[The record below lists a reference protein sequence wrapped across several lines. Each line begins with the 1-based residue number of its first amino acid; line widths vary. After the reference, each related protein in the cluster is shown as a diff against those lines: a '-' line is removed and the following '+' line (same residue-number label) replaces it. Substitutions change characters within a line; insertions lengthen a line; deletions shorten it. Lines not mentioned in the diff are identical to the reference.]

1 MSNDTNNIALILL
14 SNHAILALKIFILYK
29 GEKMPQNTELDEVMI
44 SNRKVMFFS
53 FVLTI
58 VSFTGVF
65 MLEPLISKSILVPF
79 AGIALFA
86 IGSYAIYRMLSAMFT
101 AMSNAM
107 EMASSQ
113 NRENGS
119 DGTRLNIKKH

>member
-1 MSNDTNNIALILL
+1 MS
-14 SNHAILALKIFILYK
+14 
-29 GEKMPQNTELDEVMI
+29 QNTELDNAII

-58 VSFTGVF
+58 VAFSGVF
-65 MLEPLISKSILVPF
+65 MLEPLISKSIFIPL

-86 IGSYAIYRMLSAMFT
+86 IGGYALYKMLSAMFT

-113 NRENGS
+113 MAKDNTT
-119 DGTRLNIKKH
+119 DGTRLNLKK